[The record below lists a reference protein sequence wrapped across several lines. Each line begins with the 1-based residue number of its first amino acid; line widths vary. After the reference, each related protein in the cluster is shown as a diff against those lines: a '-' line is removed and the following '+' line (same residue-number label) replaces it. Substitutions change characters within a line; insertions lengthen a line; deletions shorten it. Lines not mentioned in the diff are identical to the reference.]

1 MVLVLE
7 DNAYRM
13 KTFRAYCPGLK
24 HVEKASDCIEIIK
37 SGKPIKELW
46 LDHDLGNET
55 YVNSGREDCGM
66 EVVRFLQQNN
76 YIGNIE
82 NIYVHSHN
90 VYANRIMAE
99 DLVTAG
105 YNAVLFP
112 FGKLYSQMQET

>member
-13 KTFRAYCPGLK
+13 KTFRAYCPGLT
-24 HVEKASDCIEIIK
+24 HVEKAIDCINLIK
-37 SGKPIKELW
+37 SGKQIKELW

-55 YVNSGREDCGM
+55 YVDSGREDCGM

-76 YIGNIE
+76 YIGSIE

-99 DLVTAG
+99 DLVKAG

-112 FGKLYSQMQET
+112 FGKLYSQVKDG